1 MWSMGLL
8 FVLKIK
14 TYFEFLAKTD
24 KGPQP
29 SKGEKKPAAS
39 VGNRSSRGSRNDSS
53 QAPITSK
60 PKDPLKVVGSKQ
72 NIKLTLLNK
81 VLVLS
86 LQI

>member
-1 MWSMGLL
+1 MG
-8 FVLKIK
+8 FFILKIK

-29 SKGEKKPAAS
+29 GKGEKKPAAP
-39 VGNRSSRGSRNDSS
+39 VGNRSSRGSRNESS

-86 LQI
+86 LQL